1 MSSRQGPLAGIRI
14 IELAGLG
21 PAPFGAMLLGDMGA
35 EVIRIDRTGGGV
47 GIGVKPEFDVLARN
61 RKSVRL
67 DIKHPEGKEA
77 LFRMLE
83 QADGMIEGF
92 RPGVLERLG
101 LGPDE
106 LLKRNPRLVI
116 GRMTGW
122 GQDGPLA
129 HTAGHDINYVA
140 LAGALY
146 SIGSKGGPPVPP
158 LNLVGDFG
166 GGGLM
171 LAFGLVCA
179 LLEARRSGKGQVVDA
194 AMVDGAALLTAGI
207 HGMLAQGM
215 FQEKRGETIL
225 NGGAPFYAVY
235 ECSDGEHVT
244 IGSLEPQFFAE
255 LAKRL
260 EIDLDAFGNRND
272 PRNWPDQREIL
283 ETIFKSRTRP
293 EWIELLQDTDVCFAP
308 VLRMTEAPSHP
319 HNKARGVF
327 VDVDGFPQPAPA
339 PRFSR
344 TPAGDCTPPSVPGV
358 HTDDVLLGYGFSTE
372 DVQRLHA
379 AGVIA
384 GPGGAV

>member
-1 MSSRQGPLAGIRI
+1 MSARKGPLAGLRI

-35 EVIRIDRTGGGV
+35 EVIRIDRTSGGG
-47 GIGVKPEFDVLARN
+47 GIGVKAKFDVLARN
-61 RKSVRL
+61 RKTLRL
-67 DIKHPEGKEA
+67 DLKHPDGKQA
-77 LFRMLE
+77 LMQMLE
-83 QADGMIEGF
+83 QADGLIEGF

-101 LGPDE
+101 FGPEE

-129 HTAGHDINYVA
+129 QTAGHDINYIA

-146 SIGSKGGPPVPP
+146 SIGEKNGPPVPP

-171 LAFGLVCA
+171 LAFGMVCA
-179 LLEARRSGKGQVVDA
+179 MMEAKGSGQGQIVDA
-194 AMVDGAALLTAGI
+194 AMVDGAALLTAGV

-235 ECSDGEHVT
+235 ECSDGEHIT

-255 LAKRL
+255 LMARL
-260 EIDLDAFGNRND
+260 DVDEETFGNRND
-272 PRNWPDQREIL
+272 PRQWPDQRAMLEAIFKTRTRDEWTAIL
-283 ETIFKSRTRP
+283 E
-293 EWIELLQDTDVCFAP
+293 DTDVCFAP

-319 HNKARGVF
+319 HNKSRGVF
-327 VDVDGFPQPAPA
+327 VDVDGSVQPAPA

-344 TPAGDCTPPSVPGV
+344 TPAGDCTPSMAPGT
-358 HTDDVLLGYGFSTE
+358 HTDDVLAGYGFSSE
-372 DVQRLHA
+372 DIQRLHE
-379 AGVIA
+379 AGAIA
-384 GPGGAV
+384 GPREAK